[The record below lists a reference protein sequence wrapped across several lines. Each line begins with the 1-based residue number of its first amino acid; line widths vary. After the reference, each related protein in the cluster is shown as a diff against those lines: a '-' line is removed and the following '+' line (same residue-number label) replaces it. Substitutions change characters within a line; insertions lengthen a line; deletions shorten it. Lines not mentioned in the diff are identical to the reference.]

1 MKNYILHTLLI
12 ALMLVSVS
20 ANCSGRENLSTESGF
35 IKIWHDEAG
44 MPHVVASNTYGA
56 FMGYGYC
63 LGRDRMFQLEVLRR
77 STEGTL
83 AEIFGPDYVETDF
96 LARRDRVSPTELS
109 EGLKNC
115 PEDFA
120 TALKAFTDGI
130 NRAIADVQAG
140 KFLVDPAFAKAGI
153 APAAFSQLQILDIF
167 AGTMAARY
175 NDFAMEL
182 DNQHLLNS
190 LVRKYGARTASEIF
204 EDVVFYEDPDI
215 YTTLGDMPFFKPGFR
230 FVPTADP
237 AGSFTAPT
245 NSPTL
250 QNQKRNRLLKAL
262 GVPDKS
268 GSYGAAFTVQ
278 QNGEKKA
285 LLFGGPQMGYFKPSA
300 VYGIGLHTPEF
311 DIVGTTPVGYVFI
324 MFAANRHIAFTSTA
338 GVGNLVDLLNL
349 KLNEDSPDLLTG
361 TNCTARISRRIEKIA
376 VKGLPKPVE
385 REVTE
390 TDLGPVV
397 AIEGNTYY
405 VKHRAWSGKV
415 VESYTAWFASTFAD
429 NLESWL
435 AASDRNALSIN
446 WFGAD
451 CSGNIAFVHCG
462 LGKSRRSFGDD
473 RLPVSRPTDFIS
485 PDKRLSGS
493 NPATGF
499 YANWNCPP
507 VKGYRNGDLQTNW
520 AADQRSRFLADH
532 IAANR
537 DKWSLDYLVQL
548 DKDLA
553 FTDQR
558 AYFFKDF
565 LVSLI
570 SVDQLSASEK
580 EAFELLRGWDNL
592 RVDRDENGFYDNK
605 AAGLFNAFFNALYKD
620 LLGEKLDKFAWM
632 SASDATWTQSALLA
646 KALLR
651 HSRHDYLGERDANDY
666 VTRIYQKVF
675 AENAT
680 DGRNLPEF
688 AAQPMEFAAVNH
700 IGAPTLTSVASCTPF
715 MNRGSDIQ
723 LIELSSSGIRISGCT
738 PPGNAAT
745 GRSADDQMRAFKEF
759 HYAPR
764 PLLIKDVR
772 ALRGRFMVI
781 PGAAQ

>member
-1 MKNYILHTLLI
+1 MLNYKLHLL
-12 ALMLVSVS
+12 LLFMLVAGQVYCSDT
-20 ANCSGRENLSTESGF
+20 ANLQLQPDY
-35 IKIWHDEAG
+35 IKVWHDDAG
-44 MPHVVASNTYGA
+44 MPHVVASTTYGA
-56 FMGYGYC
+56 FWGYGYC
-63 LGRDRMFQLEVLRR
+63 LARDRMFQLEILRR

-83 AEIFGPDYVETDF
+83 AEIFGPDYIEADF
-96 LARRDRVSPTELS
+96 LARRDRVSPNELS

-120 TALKAFTDGI
+120 IALIAFTNGI
-130 NRAIADVQAG
+130 NRAITDACAG
-140 KFLVDPAFAKAGI
+140 KFTIDPAFEKADTR
-153 APAAFSQLQILDIF
+153 PTPFSQLQILDIF

-190 LVRKYGARTASEIF
+190 LVRKYGARAASEIF
-204 EDVVFYEDPDI
+204 EDVVFYEDPEI
-215 YTTLGDMPFFKPGFR
+215 YTTLGNMPFFKPGFR
-230 FVPTADP
+230 FIPRTDP

-250 QNQKRNRLLKAL
+250 QNQKRNRLLKSL

-268 GSYGAAFTVQ
+268 GSYGAALSLQ
-278 QNGEKKA
+278 RGDEKRA

-338 GVGNLVDLLNL
+338 GVGNLVDLLSL
-349 KLNEDSPDLLTG
+349 KRSEDFPDQLSG
-361 TNCTARISRRIEKIA
+361 TNCTVKLVSRTEKIA
-376 VKGLPKPVE
+376 VKGLPQPIE
-385 REVTE
+385 REITE

-397 AIEGNTYY
+397 AVEGNTYY

-415 VESYTAWFASTFAD
+415 VESYAGWFASTFAD
-429 NLESWL
+429 SLQSWL

-446 WFGAD
+446 WLGAD
-451 CSGNIAFVHCG
+451 CAGNIAFVHCG

-473 RLPVSRPTDFIS
+473 RLPVSRPTDFIA
-485 PDKRLSGS
+485 PDKRLAGN
-493 NPATGF
+493 NPTTGF

-532 IAANR
+532 LAANR
-537 DKWSLDYLVQL
+537 DNWSLDYLVQL
-548 DKDLA
+548 DKDIA

-565 LVSLI
+565 LVSFI
-570 SVDQLSASEK
+570 SENKLSASAK
-580 EAFELLRGWDNL
+580 EALDLLRGWDNL
-592 RVDRDENGFYDNK
+592 RTDRDENGFYDNK
-605 AAGLFNAFFNALYKD
+605 GAGLFNAFFNALYND
-620 LLGEKLDKFAWM
+620 LLAAKLDRFAWM

-651 HSRHDYLGERDANDY
+651 QSRHDYLGTRDARDY
-666 VTRIYQKVF
+666 VTEIFAKVF
-675 AENAT
+675 AENAA

-700 IGAPTLTSVASCTPF
+700 AGAPTMTSVASCTPF

-723 LIELSSSGIRISGCT
+723 MVELSPSGVKIFGCM
-738 PPGNAAT
+738 PPGNAAS
-745 GRSADDQMRAFKEF
+745 GKSSADQMRAFKEF
-759 HYAPR
+759 RYSAR
-764 PLLIKDVR
+764 PLLLKDVR
-772 ALRGRFMVI
+772 GLRGRFMVI
-781 PGAAQ
+781 AP